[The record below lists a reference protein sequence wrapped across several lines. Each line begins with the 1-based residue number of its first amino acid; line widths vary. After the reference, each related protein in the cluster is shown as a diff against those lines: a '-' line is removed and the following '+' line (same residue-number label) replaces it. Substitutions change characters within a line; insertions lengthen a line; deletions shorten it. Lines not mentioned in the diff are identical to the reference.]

1 MERSES
7 HRKPEGCG
15 AKRRFLPFLCNAKRV
30 TGHGVDSN
38 AITDK
43 VLNKVKFSLIFLT
56 ASDKVE
62 LETISRDK
70 LQLQNDGK
78 HG

>member
-1 MERSES
+1 MAGNKNPAYSGSPFRS
-7 HRKPEGCG
+7 
-15 AKRRFLPFLCNAKRV
+15 V
-30 TGHGVDSN
+30 
-38 AITDK
+38 ITNK

-62 LETISRDK
+62 LETISRDE

>member
-1 MERSES
+1 M
-7 HRKPEGCG
+7 
-15 AKRRFLPFLCNAKRV
+15 ALAVN
-30 TGHGVDSN
+30 
-38 AITDK
+38 I
-43 VLNKVKFSLIFLT
+43 NKVKLSLIFLT

-70 LQLQNDGK
+70 LLLQNDGK